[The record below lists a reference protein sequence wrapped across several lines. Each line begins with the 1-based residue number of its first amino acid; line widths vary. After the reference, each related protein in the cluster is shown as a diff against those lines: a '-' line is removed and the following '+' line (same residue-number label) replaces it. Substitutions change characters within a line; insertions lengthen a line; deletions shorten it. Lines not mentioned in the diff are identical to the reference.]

1 MHQPT
6 NASGGSSGKACIELI
21 VENTIIQSMRYFN
34 KLPGFIKTP
43 SGIEWI
49 LLRKLPLIFAVSAAV
64 PVAVMLLLYFGN
76 QTLDPEQLKTIYLC
90 LGILFSI
97 FFFVGAAAIG
107 CIVVM
112 IMKGPAYVADPY
124 ELPKENKKLEQYPNR

>member
-1 MHQPT
+1 M
-6 NASGGSSGKACIELI
+6 
-21 VENTIIQSMRYFN
+21 QSIPIMNYFN

-43 SGIEWI
+43 SGLEWI
-49 LLRKLPLIFAVSAAV
+49 LLKKLPLIFGLSSLIPAAV
-64 PVAVMLLLYFGN
+64 IFFIYFSN
-76 QTLDPEQLKTIYLC
+76 HTLNPEQLKTIYVC
-90 LGILFSI
+90 LGLLFSI

-124 ELPKENKKLEQYPNR
+124 ELPKENKRLEQFPNK

>member
-1 MHQPT
+1 
-6 NASGGSSGKACIELI
+6 
-21 VENTIIQSMRYFN
+21 MRYFN

-49 LLRKLPLIFAVSAAV
+49 LLRKLPLIFAACAAV
-64 PVAVMLLLYFGN
+64 PVTAILLLYFGN

>member
-1 MHQPT
+1 
-6 NASGGSSGKACIELI
+6 
-21 VENTIIQSMRYFN
+21 MRYFN

-43 SGIEWI
+43 SGLEWV
-49 LLRKLPLIFAVSAAV
+49 LLKKLPLIFGICAAIPTAVI
-64 PVAVMLLLYFGN
+64 LFIYLGN
-76 QTLDPEQLKTIYLC
+76 QTLNPEQLKTIYLC

-97 FFFVGAAAIG
+97 FFFVGTVAIG

-124 ELPKENKKLEQYPNR
+124 ELPKENKKLEQYPNK